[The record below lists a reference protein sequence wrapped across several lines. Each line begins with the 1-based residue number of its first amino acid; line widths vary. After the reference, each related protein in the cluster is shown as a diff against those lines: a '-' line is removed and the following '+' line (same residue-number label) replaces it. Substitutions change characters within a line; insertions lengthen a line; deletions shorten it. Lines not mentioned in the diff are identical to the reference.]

1 MEELVQVVLG
11 VVPPALASE
20 VMDHIDRSGAA
31 RVVGAAA
38 DPAAL
43 AREVDRLEPDAVV
56 ALPRFLASAGPLGT
70 SALLAL
76 DTDETVGSL
85 RAAMRAGA
93 AGFYRWPDQRGEL
106 VPATQRLR
114 RARSRPAVR
123 RAMTVAVI
131 GSRGGAG
138 VTFVSTHLA
147 AALARDRL
155 ETTLVDADPA
165 SSEVATAIGAPRDP
179 APRSVVDLV
188 PVADELGPTHLEEV
202 LWRHPDGFGVLLG
215 PEEASAAG
223 RVEPGHYRGILGR
236 TAEGAEAVVIHAGRA
251 IAGRLDPAVELA
263 DRVLL
268 VLTLDVLSFRGARRV
283 LDALA
288 GDGGT
293 SRPALVVNR
302 ASRGQI
308 VPADVSRVFGE
319 SPFAVIPS
327 DRTVGP
333 AQDRGRLLPPRSR
346 AARAVA
352 GMAGRLAE
360 EAGLPMP
367 GRRPKRPLRARGSLD
382 GGDGKRTIPV
392 NHEVGS

>member
-1 MEELVQVVLG
+1 MEEVVRVVLG

-20 VMDHIDRSGAA
+20 VMDHIDRSAAA
-31 RVVGAAA
+31 RVVGAAT

-70 SALLAL
+70 EALLAL

-93 AGFYRWPDQRGEL
+93 SGFFRWPDQRGEL
-106 VPATQRLR
+106 VSAAQRLR

-123 RAMTVAVI
+123 KAMTIAVI

-147 AALARDRL
+147 AALARDGL

-165 SSEVATAIGAPRDP
+165 SSEIATAIGAPRDP

-188 PVADELGPTHLEEV
+188 PVADELGPTHLEDV
-202 LWRHPDGFGVLLG
+202 LWRHPEGFGALLG
-215 PEEASAAG
+215 PVEPSAAE
-223 RVEPGHYRGILGR
+223 RVEPGQYRGILGR
-236 TAEGAEAVVIHAGRA
+236 AAEGAEAVVIHAGRA
-251 IAGRLDPAVELA
+251 VVGRLDPAVELA
-263 DRVLL
+263 DRILL

-283 LDALA
+283 LDTFVD
-288 GDGGT
+288 DGGT
-293 SRPALVVNR
+293 GRPALVVNR

-319 SPFAVIPS
+319 SPLAVIPS
-327 DRTVGP
+327 DRAVGP
-333 AQDRGRLLPPRSR
+333 AQDRGRLLTPRSR

-352 GMAGRLAE
+352 RMARRLAE
-360 EAGLPMP
+360 EAGLPTAS
-367 GRRPKRPLRARGSLD
+367 RRPKRPRRAQASSD
-382 GGDGKRTIPV
+382 GTEGKRALPV
-392 NHEVGS
+392 TQEVGS